1 MSANKAN
8 MPSALSSTS
17 RAERPA
23 AELCIGGFVP
33 CSTQDWPDQLA
44 AVVFLAGCAWR
55 CHYCHNPHLQSRQ
68 ALSDLRWDDLLALLA
83 TRRQL
88 LDGVVFSGGEPT
100 LDPALPAAIDEVRAL
115 GLKVALHSAGSHPNA
130 LAALLDK
137 VDWVGLDIKARP
149 QHYAAITGLASSGK
163 KAWTSLELL
172 LASGRDYELRITAH
186 PNWLPEAELDAL
198 IAQLALRGAQ
208 QVAIQ
213 AARAPGATR
222 SNAHYSAAA
231 LARWA
236 EQLPQLTLRGFS

>member
-1 MSANKAN
+1 
-8 MPSALSSTS
+8 MPSAVFSTS

-23 AELCIGGFVP
+23 ADLRIGGFVP

-68 ALSDLRWDDLLALLA
+68 ALSDLHWDDLLPLLA
-83 TRRQL
+83 TRRAL

-100 LDPALPAAIDEVRAL
+100 IDAALPAAIDAVRAL
-115 GLKVALHSAGSHPNA
+115 GLKVALHSAGSHPHK

-137 VDWVGLDIKARP
+137 LDWIGLDIKTLPAE
-149 QHYAAITGLASSGK
+149 YDALTGCPGSGA
-163 KAWTSLELL
+163 KAWASLKLVLE
-172 LASGRDYELRITAH
+172 SGCDHELRITAH
-186 PNWLPEAELDAL
+186 PNWLPEARLDAL
-198 IAQLALRGAQ
+198 IAELAALGAQ

-222 SNAHYSAAA
+222 SNAHYSADA